1 MISSLPCLRLQ
12 KEGILSIGPGRKRA
26 TTAIISSNL
35 SGCNCFKTL
44 LIPVLSNW
52 KTPTASP
59 LLNCLK
65 VFSSFT
71 CPHCAHFHNNVIP
84 KIKKEYIDAG
94 KVQIIFIDF
103 PLDQAAFNA
112 SKSLHCLGKEKQI
125 DFLDTV
131 YETQSKWTNGSNIED
146 INKNLKKIVEN
157 LGISSTTFNKCLI
170 DEGISDKILN
180 GRIEANQKYSVNS
193 TPTIVINEKKL
204 EGSVSF
210 KNIKKK
216 IEKLI

>member
-1 MISSLPCLRLQ
+1 MTKTNNTLNLFFLI
-12 KEGILSIGPGRKRA
+12 KIILFYFILTLKCYPENSIVLGPDEAK
-26 TTAIISSNL
+26 IKI
-35 SGCNCFKTL
+35 
-44 LIPVLSNW
+44 
-52 KTPTASP
+52 
-59 LLNCLK
+59 K

>member
-1 MISSLPCLRLQ
+1 MTKTNNTLNLFFLI
-12 KEGILSIGPGRKRA
+12 KIILFYFILTLKCYPENSIVLGPDEAK
-26 TTAIISSNL
+26 IKI
-35 SGCNCFKTL
+35 
-44 LIPVLSNW
+44 
-52 KTPTASP
+52 
-59 LLNCLK
+59 K

-210 KNIKKK
+210 KNIKKE
-216 IEKLI
+216 IEKII